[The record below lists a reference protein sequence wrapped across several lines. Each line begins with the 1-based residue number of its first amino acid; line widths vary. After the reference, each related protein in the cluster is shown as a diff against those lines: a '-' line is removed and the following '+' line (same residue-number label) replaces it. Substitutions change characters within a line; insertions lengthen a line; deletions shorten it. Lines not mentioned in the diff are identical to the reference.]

1 MYILLVIVAFR
12 AIYALKMFQFIS
24 SSRPS
29 LIVSQIFAIRVT
41 SSSVCQFT
49 SRNVHVST
57 HLVVK
62 REERMNNQGIKII
75 KRRDSL
81 EESICLQMILACHEE
96 VLKVIE

>member
-1 MYILLVIVAFR
+1 MYTLLVIVAFR
-12 AIYALKMFQFIS
+12 AIFALKMFQFIF
-24 SSRPS
+24 SRPS
-29 LIVSQIFAIRVT
+29 LIASQIFAIRVT

-49 SRNVHVST
+49 SRNVHVLT